1 MFSHGEPSPLELFLD
16 DCSSVG
22 YCCIA
27 KKLDHKMFGP
37 LARVRWWI
45 AGFSQAH
52 GGQSAADWYNERM
65 DELIIHLEMRS
76 SLGGIVRSVFDVV
89 NPFSMEE
96 VARRQ
101 RVEEPLFDCMCC
113 LLCCLCG
120 YRVQ

>member
-1 MFSHGEPSPLELFLD
+1 
-16 DCSSVG
+16 
-22 YCCIA
+22 
-27 KKLDHKMFGP
+27 MFGP